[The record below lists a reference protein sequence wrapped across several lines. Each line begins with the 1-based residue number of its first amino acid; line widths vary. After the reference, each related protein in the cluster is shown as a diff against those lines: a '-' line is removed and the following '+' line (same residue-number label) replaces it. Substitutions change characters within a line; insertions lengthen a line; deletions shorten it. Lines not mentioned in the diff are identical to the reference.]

1 MKISSILATVFS
13 FSLLSAQTA
22 APVEKAPHSALKP
35 EPRGAG
41 WMKRHNSM
49 NKNAEGNQYDILF
62 IGDSITQGWEG
73 AGKETWKEHY
83 ADKNALNLGISGD
96 RTQHVI
102 WRLQNGNLK
111 NQENA
116 KLAIIMIGTNNT
128 GHTKQDPKETAEGVT
143 KIVSLVKE
151 GCPKAKILLLG
162 VFPRGAKPDHEM
174 RIINDGVNK
183 RIAKLDDG
191 ETVHFLDLSS
201 TFLNDDGILTKEVM
215 PDGLHPRQK
224 GYNMWAEA
232 MAPKL
237 KELGF

>member
-1 MKISSILATVFS
+1 MKIPILLAGLLS
-13 FSLLSAQTA
+13 LSLLSAQTA
-22 APVEKAPHSALKP
+22 APAKETLHSALKP

-41 WMKRHNSM
+41 WMKRHESM
-49 NKNAEGNQYDILF
+49 NKNAAANQYDILF

-73 AGKETWKEHY
+73 AGKSTWKKHY

-96 RTQHVI
+96 RTGHVI

-111 NQENA
+111 NQQNA

-128 GHTKQDPKETAEGVT
+128 GHSQQNPAETAEGIT

-162 VFPRGAKPDHEM
+162 VFPRGQKPDDKL
-174 RIINDGVNK
+174 RLINDGINK
-183 RIAKLDDG
+183 LIARLDDG
-191 ETVHFLDLSS
+191 KTVHYLDLSP
-201 TFLNDDGILTKEVM
+201 TFLNDKGILTKEVM
-215 PDGLHPRQK
+215 PDGLHPREK
-224 GYNMWAEA
+224 GYAMWADA
-232 MAPKL
+232 MAPKI

>member
-1 MKISSILATVFS
+1 MKIPLILASLFS
-13 FSLLSAQTA
+13 ISLLSAQTA
-22 APVEKAPHSALKP
+22 APAEKAPHSALKP
-35 EPRGAG
+35 ESRGRG
-41 WMKRHNSM
+41 WMKRHESM
-49 NKNAEGNQYDILF
+49 NKNAAGNQYDILF

-73 AGKETWKEHY
+73 AGKDTWKKY
-83 ADKNALNLGISGD
+83 YSKKNALNLGISGD

-128 GHTKQDPKETAEGVT
+128 GHTQQDPAETAEGVT

-151 GCPKAKILLLG
+151 GCPKAQVLLLG
-162 VFPRGAKPDHEM
+162 IFPRGKTPEDKL
-174 RIINDGVNK
+174 RLINVAINE

-191 ETVHFLDLSS
+191 KTVHYLDLSD
-201 TFLNDDGILTKEVM
+201 TFLDRKGILTKEVM
-215 PDGLHPRQK
+215 PDALHPK
-224 GYNMWAEA
+224 EEGYKMWAKA
-232 MAPKL
+232 MNRKI